1 MFSNFLLKKYREIFD
16 KAVMRGLLRPVDQA
30 IRINTLKIEE
40 KALVGRLR
48 VRGIKLEKIP
58 WVICGY
64 FVKEAPFSVA
74 ATPEYLLGYYFIQ
87 DPASMYACEVLDLK
101 RGQTV
106 LDMAAAPGGKTT
118 YLAQFLGRDGTVI
131 SIDINRERMKS
142 LTANI
147 QRMGLKNVIT
157 VRMNTLD
164 VRDLGVSFD
173 RVLLDAPCTGTGTV
187 FKNPEAAG
195 KEGADVSNCAALQLS
210 MLKAGLSVLDKKG
223 ILVYS
228 TCSVLPEENEFIVEH
243 ALERGFKLKAVEHGE
258 EAFTQAYGKK
268 LPAGMKNARRF
279 YPHIHNTQGFFVC
292 KIQR

>member
-16 KAVMRGLLRPVDQA
+16 KTVMRGLLRPVDQA
-30 IRINTLKIEE
+30 IRINTLKIKEE
-40 KALVGRLR
+40 ELVGRLR
-48 VRGIKLEKIP
+48 RRGIKLERIP
-58 WVICGY
+58 WVRCGY

-101 RGQTV
+101 RGHTV

-118 YLAQFLGRDGTVI
+118 YLAQLLGGDGTVV

-164 VRDLGVSFD
+164 VRDLGVRFD

-195 KEGADVSNCAALQLS
+195 KEETDVSNCAALQMS

-243 ALERGFKLKAVEHGE
+243 ALERGFKLKTVEYGE

-279 YPHIHNTQGFFVC
+279 YPHIHNTQGFFIC